1 MMRKRFFLFSVL
13 TGVPLLLLGGEVQA
27 DVSDFKVLDKDFFT
41 NTQHT
46 LFLSENHS
54 DLSPDKFIKTAQV
67 CWIMDTGECAGMEFV
82 DSDAGGT
89 NGGPEDYVPK
99 GPEDCIKEGY
109 TITQCPDGEKGDK
122 ECLYADGYYADCI
135 PDCPDSY
142 KKCEDPYHGVGQ
154 VCGDGLYA
162 SCECDYCT
170 DYPYEKD
177 DIPEGYVADGA
188 ACNSCNGPRY
198 KVKPNPCDGY
208 LDCGSLGGEAGAKTC
223 LSGTVIKYSE
233 CKPCPNLGTFATCP
247 ACSVCTYEQCS
258 SKFYV
263 TGCKAGCADYCDYCA
278 FEQ

>member
-1 MMRKRFFLFSVL
+1 M
-13 TGVPLLLLGGEVQA
+13 
-27 DVSDFKVLDKDFFT
+27 
-41 NTQHT
+41 
-46 LFLSENHS
+46 
-54 DLSPDKFIKTAQV
+54 
-67 CWIMDTGECAGMEFV
+67 
-82 DSDAGGT
+82 
-89 NGGPEDYVPK
+89 
-99 GPEDCIKEGY
+99 
-109 TITQCPDGEKGDK
+109 
-122 ECLYADGYYADCI
+122 
-135 PDCPDSY
+135 
-142 KKCEDPYHGVGQ
+142 GQ

-208 LDCGSLGGEAGAKTC
+208 LDCGSLGGEAGAKAC
-223 LSGTVIKYSE
+223 LSGTVVKYSE
-233 CKPCPNLGTFATCP
+233 CKLCPNLGTYTTCP

-263 TGCKAGCADYCDYCA
+263 TGCKTGCADYCDYCA